1 MEFDPT
7 VESELISAQLNRIL
21 SSRHFRNSRRCQS
34 LLRYVVETAQ
44 AGRLDDLKER
54 VVGTS
59 VFGREPG
66 YDTNE
71 DAVVRNAAAEVRK
84 RLAQYYL
91 ESEHESDLRIELPP
105 GSYFPEIR
113 PIQPHERQA
122 VRPAESKRH
131 YAWLYVAAALALVA
145 AVTFAVFR
153 YSPSQTSSRT
163 DLDRF
168 WAPIIA
174 TPGIVQLCVGQ
185 TKSHYYAGKM
195 PEPQPNGRAV
205 VPASELVPMRDRFIY
220 FGDAICMSRLGGYLY
235 SKGKEFTVRGA
246 ANTSYSDLRG
256 RPAVLIGAFNNQ
268 WTIRLTQGLRFSLGE
283 VDDPLTRSVLDKQNP
298 GPTPWKMSRTGP
310 GWDAEEDYAIVTRI
324 FDQNTEQWVVSAG
337 GISHFGTM
345 MAGEFLAN
353 PIYFRSALAS
363 APKDWARKNM
373 QIVLSTKIVGETPGP
388 PKVLATHFW

>member
-44 AGRLDDLKER
+44 AGRLDNLKER

-105 GSYFPEIR
+105 GSYVPEFR

-131 YAWLYVAAALALVA
+131 YAWLYVAAALALAA

-153 YSPSQTSSRT
+153 YTPSQTSSRT
-163 DLDRF
+163 Q
-168 WAPIIA
+168 WACRSKRA
-174 TPGIVQLCVGQ
+174 DECRARALHHS
-185 TKSHYYAGKM
+185 KS
-195 PEPQPNGRAV
+195 
-205 VPASELVPMRDRFIY
+205 
-220 FGDAICMSRLGGYLY
+220 
-235 SKGKEFTVRGA
+235 
-246 ANTSYSDLRG
+246 
-256 RPAVLIGAFNNQ
+256 
-268 WTIRLTQGLRFSLGE
+268 
-283 VDDPLTRSVLDKQNP
+283 
-298 GPTPWKMSRTGP
+298 
-310 GWDAEEDYAIVTRI
+310 
-324 FDQNTEQWVVSAG
+324 
-337 GISHFGTM
+337 
-345 MAGEFLAN
+345 
-353 PIYFRSALAS
+353 
-363 APKDWARKNM
+363 
-373 QIVLSTKIVGETPGP
+373 
-388 PKVLATHFW
+388 